1 MGLSW
6 DDCPVRSKVREK
18 GQHHGCFQLRPH
30 THRTGKRSQRF
41 SKCELFKPRSAGGGW
56 RRTRCQPPLSSQEAQ
71 KSLRGQGGLR
81 SSAWLDRAA
90 TSQSFQVLS
99 GIPPHT
105 LCQQEF
111 QPCPRRR
118 CLDMEDEWETL
129 DGEAPRSK
137 CFLISPPVF
146 LSRCSLRLLLKS
158 TEQAALRPARL

>member
-1 MGLSW
+1 MGLSR
-6 DDCPVRSKVREK
+6 DDCLVRRTVREK
-18 GQHHGCFQLRPH
+18 GQHHGCFLLRPH
-30 THRTGKRSQRF
+30 THRMGKRSQRRF
-41 SKCELFKPRSAGGGW
+41 SSPGQLGGGGSVC
-56 RRTRCQPPLSSQEAQ
+56 CQPPLSSQEAQ
-71 KSLRGQGGLR
+71 ESLHGQGVLR
-81 SSAWLDRAA
+81 PLAWLDRAA

-118 CLDMEDEWETL
+118 CLDMEDEWVTL

-137 CFLISPPVF
+137 CFLISPSIFP
-146 LSRCSLRLLLKS
+146 SRCSLRLILKS